1 MTSGT
6 KPDRAA
12 RAIETAGKVLRDYG
26 VNPEL
31 HPNGAVTG
39 IDTTRRMD
47 KIFHFELLGTDEG
60 GVIGQLDDM
69 AGYIPEAE
77 LEAAK
82 ERAARVSEDPKCLEN
97 GERVMRIATTQ
108 LRLGNF
114 KLAVIV
120 KIQPEAGQ
128 EVVSEERFRNR
139 FLLDAYSLFTKFELL
154 KALEE

>member
-60 GVIGQLDDM
+60 GVIGQLD
-69 AGYIPEAE
+69 
-77 LEAAK
+77 AK

-139 FLLDAYSLFTKFELL
+139 FLLDAYSLFTRFELL